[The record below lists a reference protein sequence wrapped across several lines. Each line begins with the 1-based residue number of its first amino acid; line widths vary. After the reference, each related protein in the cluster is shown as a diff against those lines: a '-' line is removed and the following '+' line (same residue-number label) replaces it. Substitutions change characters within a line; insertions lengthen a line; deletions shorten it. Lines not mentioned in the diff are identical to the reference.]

1 MANPVLKTRFS
12 PETYLAWEAEQ
23 PEKHEYVD
31 GEVFAMAGAG
41 ESHVTISLNVAM
53 ALRQHLKG
61 SPCRTFMSDMKVQ
74 VDTADCFFYPD
85 VVVTCNPVDAQ
96 DPLVKR
102 EPQLIVEVLSPS
114 TAAYDR
120 GAKFS
125 VYRQIGSLQEYV
137 LIDTDTRAT
146 DVYRK
151 GSDGLWVLHPFTRDA
166 AVVLASVALT
176 LPASVLFDEVV
187 DHPAEAATTT
197 ATTPTESH

>member
-1 MANPVLKTRFS
+1 MPSPALKPKFS
-12 PETYLAWEAEQ
+12 PEEYLAWEAEQ
-23 PEKHEYVD
+23 VEKHEYVD
-31 GEVFAMAGAG
+31 GEVFAMAGAAEG
-41 ESHVTISLNVAM
+41 HVMVCGNAYM

-74 VDTADCFFYPD
+74 ADAASSYFYPD
-85 VVVTCNPVDAQ
+85 VVVTCSPLDAQ

-102 EPQLIVEVLSPS
+102 EPSLIIEVLSPG

-125 VYRQIGSLQEYV
+125 AYRRMQSLKEYM

-151 GSDGLWVLHPFTRDA
+151 GADGLWVLHPFAKDES
-166 AVVLASVALT
+166 VELASVALT
-176 LPASVLFDEVV
+176 ITAQTLFDEVEATPGV
-187 DHPAEAATTT
+187 SAHPAAPAQ
-197 ATTPTESH
+197 P